1 MLFDYF
7 LTAVAADYFYIMRY
21 GEDGFAVVRAAA
33 ARTSMAVFNFLLYS
47 IRPPQKTKH
56 FEIKHFFASFEIFE
70 TRITHA

>member
-33 ARTSMAVFNFLLYS
+33 ARTSMAVFNFSYYYIS
-47 IRPPQKTKH
+47 SKNRPLPVYDC
-56 FEIKHFFASFEIFE
+56 
-70 TRITHA
+70 